1 MRAWRGGLWRDR
13 VELDSLTMLEDKR
26 ALLSRNREKNRLATA
41 DTMTKMGINGV
52 ATTAPVRTGEDESI
66 VNRSPRTTNNN
77 YPVRSD
83 APWVAL
89 IAFLLILGLAAML
102 MWWSAQP
109 KPVAET
115 PASPAVK
122 AVATVPGTPSK
133 SDPN

>member
-1 MRAWRGGLWRDR
+1 
-13 VELDSLTMLEDKR
+13 MLEDKR
-26 ALLSRNREKNRLATA
+26 ALLSRNREKNWLATA

-52 ATTAPVRTGEDESI
+52 ATTGARQRTGEDESI

-89 IAFLLILGLAAML
+89 IAFLLILGLAGML

-109 KPVAET
+109 KSVAET

-133 SDPN
+133 SDPNYIEFYKP